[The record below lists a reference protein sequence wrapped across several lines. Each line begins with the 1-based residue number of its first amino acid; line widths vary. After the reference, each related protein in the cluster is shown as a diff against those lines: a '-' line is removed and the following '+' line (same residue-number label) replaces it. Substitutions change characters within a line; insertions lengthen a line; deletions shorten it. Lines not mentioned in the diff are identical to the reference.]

1 MMRLARN
8 EAIRYA
14 LVGGMLVAG
23 LALMALKAMLPPDE
37 RRIDAIIVH
46 CTATPPG
53 MKVTVDDIDRWH
65 KARGWK
71 GIGYHYV
78 VDLDGTVY
86 RGRTDDCVGAHCRG
100 HNAHSIGVCYVG
112 GLDPQGRPADTR
124 TPEQKEALLKLMTV
138 LKKRYPHA
146 KIYNH
151 RRFAN
156 KACPCFDAEKE
167 YGGL

>member
-1 MMRLARN
+1 MMKLTKN
-8 EAIRYA
+8 QAIQYA
-14 LVGGMLVAG
+14 MVMGILVAS
-23 LALMALKAMLPPDE
+23 LALMALKAFLPHDE

-46 CTATPPG
+46 CTATPPD
-53 MKVTVDDIDRWH
+53 MQVTVDDIDRWH

-86 RGRTDDCVGAHCRG
+86 RGRADRCVGAHCRG

-112 GLDPQGRPADTR
+112 GLDAQGRPADTR
-124 TPEQKEALLKLMTV
+124 TPAQKEALLWLLTA
-138 LKKRYPHA
+138 LKKQYPNA

-151 RRFAN
+151 SRFAN
-156 KACPCFDAEKE
+156 KDCPCFDAEKE
-167 YGGL
+167 YGKL

>member
-1 MMRLARN
+1 MMKPAKKK
-8 EAIRYA
+8 AIQYA
-14 LVGGMLVAG
+14 LIGGILVAG
-23 LALMALKAMLPPDE
+23 LALMALKAMLPDDG
-37 RRIDAIIVH
+37 RRINAIIVH

-86 RGRTDDCVGAHCRG
+86 QGRPADCVGAHCRG
-100 HNAHSIGVCYVG
+100 HNAHSIGVCYIG
-112 GLDPQGRPADTR
+112 GLDAHNRPADTR
-124 TPEQKEALLKLMTV
+124 TPEQKEALLRLMTV
-138 LKKRYPHA
+138 LKKRYPDA
-146 KIYNH
+146 KVYSH
-151 RRFAN
+151 RRFTN

>member
-1 MMRLARN
+1 MRLAMK

-14 LVGGMLVAG
+14 LFGGILVAG
-23 LALMALKAMLPPDE
+23 LALMALKTTLPPDE

-46 CTATPPG
+46 CTATPPD

-78 VDLDGTVY
+78 VDLNGTVY
-86 RGRTDDCVGAHCRG
+86 RGRTDNSVGAHCRG

-112 GLDPQGRPADTR
+112 GLDTQGRPTDTR